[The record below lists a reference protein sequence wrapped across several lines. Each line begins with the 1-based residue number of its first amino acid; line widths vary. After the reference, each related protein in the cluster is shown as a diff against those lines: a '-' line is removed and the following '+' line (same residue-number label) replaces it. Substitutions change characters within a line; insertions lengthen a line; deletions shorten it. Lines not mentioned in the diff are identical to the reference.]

1 MKKTGYTT
9 VYFHEGYRVSGD
21 PIVYTNKAVAESK
34 LTAGVQLEIVQLI
47 SYHKKT
53 YMLNELQMSAQSL

>member
-1 MKKTGYTT
+1 
-9 VYFHEGYRVSGD
+9 
-21 PIVYTNKAVAESK
+21 